1 MDNKNNKSKSIN
13 MKLTNKKKFQKQ
25 IAKGKTS
32 KNLRRS
38 EINIKKQ
45 KMHSE
50 IIKIINQNMEKLQN
64 KLILSKQDDDFLDI
78 DNALSVDFDVLNKYR
93 GEKIPLMS
101 LNDSKGEK
109 KINGKK
115 TINRYSTKSN
125 LKFNDEKKTKIK
137 KKKNKNENH
146 INKSITKLT
155 RSVNIARFNT
165 FDTNTDTETIFNY
178 SNFGKIDDNSKN
190 NRIENTISNI
200 FINNSNQKTSKKS
213 SISSYDYK
221 IKLISKD
228 NHNRNLSLYDSTST
242 SVTLNKFKFHQPSDD
257 AYSIN
262 NYLKYNKT
270 ELANFFTEI
279 NLPSIYADKFLDNG
293 FDDLNILLTLTKTSI
308 SITNQNLKEIGIKNG
323 GHRAQILI
331 HLEEKAEIIPYIL
344 EKDIIYNNQKDICS
358 DDSLVKFLSKIKCDS
373 YIYNFKRNGYTNSEL
388 LFSQMLTR
396 QPITR
401 EILIEDFLIDN
412 KDIINLII
420 NGLKNETNNYITK
433 ITKAHNTNV
442 THIHKKHN
450 SCENCLLF

>member
-1 MDNKNNKSKSIN
+1 MDNKNNKSKPIN

-25 IAKGKTS
+25 IAKGKMS
-32 KNLRRS
+32 KILRRS

-45 KMHSE
+45 KIHAE

-64 KLILSKQDDDFLDI
+64 KLILSKQDDFLYI
-78 DNALSVDFDVLNKYR
+78 DNALSVDFDILNKYK

-101 LNDSKGEK
+101 LNDSRSEK
-109 KINGKK
+109 KIKGKK

-125 LKFNDEKKTKIK
+125 LKFKDEKKTKITK
-137 KKKNKNENH
+137 KKGKNENH
-146 INKSITKLT
+146 INKSITKHT
-155 RSVNIARFNT
+155 RSVNIARLNT

-190 NRIENTISNI
+190 NRIENTISTI

-221 IKLISKD
+221 IKLITKD

-279 NLPSIYADKFLDNG
+279 NLPSIYADKFLDSG
-293 FDDLNILLTLTKTSI
+293 FDDLNILLSLTKTSI

-358 DDSLVKFLSKIKCDS
+358 DDSLVEFLSKIKCDS

-412 KDIINLII
+412 TDIINRII
-420 NGLKNETNNYITK
+420 NGLKNETNNYIKK
-433 ITKAHNTNV
+433 ITKAHNTNI

>member
-13 MKLTNKKKFQKQ
+13 MKLTNKKKLQKK
-25 IAKGKTS
+25 ITKVKTS
-32 KNLRRS
+32 NNLIRS
-38 EINIKKQ
+38 QTNIKKQ
-45 KMHSE
+45 KIHAE

-64 KLILSKQDDDFLDI
+64 KLILSKQYDFFDI
-78 DNALSVDFDVLNKYR
+78 DNALSVDFDILNKYK
-93 GEKIPLMS
+93 GEKIPLIS
-101 LNDSKGEK
+101 LNDSNNEK
-109 KINGKK
+109 KIKGKK
-115 TINRYSTKSN
+115 TINRHSTKSN

-137 KKKNKNENH
+137 KKKGKNENH
-146 INKSITKLT
+146 KNKSIIKHTS
-155 RSVNIARFNT
+155 SVNIARFNT
-165 FDTNTDTETIFNY
+165 YDTNTDTETIFNY

-190 NRIENTISNI
+190 NRIENTTSNI
-200 FINNSNQKTSKKS
+200 FIYNSNQKTSKKS

-221 IKLISKD
+221 IKLITKD

-242 SVTLNKFKFHQPSDD
+242 SVTFNKFKFHQPSDD

-270 ELANFFTEI
+270 ELANFFIEI

-331 HLEEKAEIIPYIL
+331 HLEERAEIIPYIL
-344 EKDIIYNNQKDICS
+344 EKDIIYNNNQKDICS
-358 DDSLVKFLSKIKCDS
+358 DDSLLKFLSKIKCDN
-373 YIYNFKRNGYTNSEL
+373 YIDNFKRNGYTNSEL

-401 EILIEDFLIDN
+401 EMLIEDFHIDN
-412 KDIINLII
+412 KDVINLII
-420 NGLKNETNNYITK
+420 NGLKNETNNYIKK
-433 ITKAHNTNV
+433 ITNHNTNV
-442 THIHKKHN
+442 TYIHKKYN